1 MNEKIEPVLQEK
13 RTFNGADF
21 FILWAGAAVSL
32 AEIWAGGLLV
42 PMGFAAGLAAILIGH
57 AVGNIPLALGGIIG
71 SRTGLPTMAIVRP
84 SFGIRGSQI
93 AAFLNIIQLVGWTG
107 VMLWIAAQAAQA
119 VFPLPGFKWWVVIAG
134 IITIAWAMLGSR
146 YWKWLQ
152 RIAVTGLIVLCVLMT
167 YVVFSQYGLKSL
179 VAIQP
184 KGSIPFMAGLDIVI
198 AMPISWL
205 PLVCDYSR
213 FSRSA
218 GSAFWGTWT
227 GYFLVGSWMYAL
239 GLGAAL
245 ATSSSTP
252 ESMALDLMVKMGLL
266 FPAIIII
273 LFSTFTTTFLDI
285 YSAAVSALNIR
296 PKLGERFF
304 SIICGVLGIAVA
316 MLFPAASYEG
326 FLLLVG
332 SVFCP
337 LFGVVLADFFIL
349 KGGDYSGESVI
360 EGITRFRW
368 GINIWAFSAW
378 MIGLILYHLLQ
389 KTTSLGSSIPS
400 LLAAGICYLLFMKY
414 LHGKKAQEG
423 KC

>member
-13 RTFNGADF
+13 RTFSGADF
-21 FILWAGAAVSL
+21 FILWSGAAVSL

-119 VFPLPGFKWWVVIAG
+119 VFPLPGFRWWVVIAG
-134 IITIAWAMLGSR
+134 IITVAWAMVGSR

-167 YVVFSQYGLKSL
+167 YVVFSKYGLKSL
-179 VAIQP
+179 AAIQP
-184 KGSIPFMAGLDIVI
+184 KSPMPFMVGLDIVI

-213 FSRSA
+213 FARSA

-227 GYFLVGSWMYAL
+227 GYFLIGSWMYAL

-245 ATSSSTP
+245 ATSSVTP

-273 LFSTFTTTFLDI
+273 LLSTFTTTFLDI

-296 PKLGERFF
+296 PKLGERFS
-304 SIICGVLGIAVA
+304 SIVCGVLGIAVA
-316 MLFPAASYEG
+316 MIFPATSYEG

-349 KGGDYSGESVI
+349 RGGNYSGGSAI
-360 EGITRFRW
+360 EGITGFRRA
-368 GINIWAFSAW
+368 INTWAFAAW
-378 MIGLILYHLLQ
+378 LIGLILYHVLQ
-389 KTTSLGSSIPS
+389 KTTSAGSSIPS

-414 LHGKKAQEG
+414 LHVKRAQEG
-423 KC
+423 K